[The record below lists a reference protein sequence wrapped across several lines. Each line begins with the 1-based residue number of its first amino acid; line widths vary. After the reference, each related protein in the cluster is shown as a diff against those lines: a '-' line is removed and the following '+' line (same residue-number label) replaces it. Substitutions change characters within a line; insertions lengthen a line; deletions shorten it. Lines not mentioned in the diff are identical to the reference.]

1 MQSNSV
7 RKQNLNIEEKNK
19 EDYTRK
25 LKFCILSCCKSQLS
39 KDYLKVFSLE

>member
-1 MQSNSV
+1 MQNNNA
-7 RKQNLNIEEKNK
+7 RNQDLNNETKNK

>member
-1 MQSNSV
+1 MQTNNAMNENFN
-7 RKQNLNIEEKNK
+7 QETKNK
-19 EDYTRK
+19 DDYTRK